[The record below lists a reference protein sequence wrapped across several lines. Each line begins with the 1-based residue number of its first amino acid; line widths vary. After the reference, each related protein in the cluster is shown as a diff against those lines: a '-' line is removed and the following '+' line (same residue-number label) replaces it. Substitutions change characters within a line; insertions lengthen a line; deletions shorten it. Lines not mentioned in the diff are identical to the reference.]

1 MKANLLLLF
10 LVLLCLSCES
20 NKVKSY
26 QLVLSGQ
33 SLSFPLDANTKN
45 QILYLMPYTD
55 KEGKEY
61 LTFQNQVE
69 NEILFYDMNTCR
81 LEFKITPKKE
91 GNDGVG
97 RFLGYH
103 IQNIQGRT
111 QS

>member
-91 GNDGVG
+91 GNNGVG